1 MKMSKILSLVLV
13 LAMLVSCC
21 AALTSCGKKETITIW
36 VSETTGVAE
45 KTQEQ
50 VNRFLAAHPEYDYE
64 IKIETVT
71 EADAGSKVVADV
83 ASAPDIYC
91 FAQDQLARLVQASAL
106 LAPGQN
112 ATATIKAQNDAGS
125 VAAASVA
132 GKVWCYPMTSDNGY
146 YLYYDTS
153 VITNPESLEQI
164 IADCEA
170 AYAEAKAN
178 ETTATDNYLFRFAL
192 ENAWY
197 TASFFFATGCTSTW
211 TTREDGEFTA
221 VQDDFNSAK
230 GMIAMKGMQKLA
242 SSEIYDSDADKYANA
257 AAWVTG
263 IWNANK
269 AEEHFGD
276 NFGVTDLPSFTVDGQ
291 SYHLGSYS
299 GNKLMGVK
307 PQADAERAAF
317 CSALALYLTNE
328 ECQMERYNLVQWGPS
343 NLAAQQSEA
352 VQANPSLA
360 ALAKQNAYATPQPQI
375 FGGWWDIAKL
385 LGSVAKSA
393 KTDADLQA
401 GLDNYK
407 NTIDGLMALTPEQR
421 QAFTVI
427 GSINGSG
434 WGTDFEMTQ
443 DAEGAWVSN
452 DAFTLTET
460 DEFKV
465 RKGFAWDVAYGD
477 NVQNADTS
485 IPTSNKANYKVT
497 TPGTYYIKL
506 VVNSDGTA
514 EITLV
519 PAN

>member
-1 MKMSKILSLVLV
+1 
-13 LAMLVSCC
+13 
-21 AALTSCGKKETITIW
+21 
-36 VSETTGVAE
+36 
-45 KTQEQ
+45 
-50 VNRFLAAHPEYDYE
+50 
-64 IKIETVT
+64 
-71 EADAGSKVVADV
+71 
-83 ASAPDIYC
+83 
-91 FAQDQLARLVQASAL
+91 
-106 LAPGQN
+106 
-112 ATATIKAQNDAGS
+112 
-125 VAAASVA
+125 
-132 GKVWCYPMTSDNGY
+132 MTSDNGY

-153 VITNPESLEQI
+153 VITNPDSLEQI

-170 AYAEAKAN
+170 AYAAKEGDN
-178 ETTATDNYLFRFAL
+178 DNYLFRFAL

-242 SSEIYDSDADKYANA
+242 SSKIYDSDADKYANA

-307 PQADAERAAF
+307 PQADAEKAAF

-393 KTDADLQA
+393 KSDADLQA

-407 NTIDGLMALTPEQR
+407 KTIDGLMALTPEQR

-427 GSINGSG
+427 GSINNSG

-477 NVQNADTS
+477 NVENANTS